1 GRERERLCDLRPDV
15 ADTLARNPADELT
28 AQLARQQLPGG
39 LSFLFVEARR
49 AVVDEYGE
57 GRVCLAQEAKE
68 GATFLQV
75 LRQFVDVDDGYDER
89 RREDGNVAR
98 AFVLRDEGVE
108 RLGAEGVERAL
119 IGRPVVK
126 LPELLRDVP
135 GHHEVAT
142 GERGPTPERG
152 HRRGRRIFL
161 EERRERRPLL
171 RPIAE
176 DALRGERRFPA
187 ANGFEV
193 EIVGD

>member
-57 GRVCLAQEAKE
+57 GRVGLAQEAKE

-108 RLGAEGVERAL
+108 RLGVEGVERAL

-135 GHHEVAT
+135 RHHEVAT
-142 GERGPTPERG
+142 GARGPTPERG
-152 HRRGRRIFL
+152 RVRRRRSFL
-161 EERRERRPLL
+161 EEPPERPVLP
-171 RPIAE
+171 RPIVK
-176 DALRGERRFPA
+176 DSRPGQRK
-187 ANGFEV
+187 
-193 EIVGD
+193 